1 MFYAKGGEVSDRR
14 RFDGVEARWVVS
26 DFVCTRGKRVRSVRE
41 RMRYDEVDM
50 RAGGL
55 CVCAGLCTAE
65 SFGGESTGE
74 RASVHISGRGS
85 ERC

>member
-41 RMRYDEVDM
+41 KMRYDEVDASRWFVCM
-50 RAGGL
+50 RRVMY
-55 CVCAGLCTAE
+55 C
-65 SFGGESTGE
+65 
-74 RASVHISGRGS
+74 
-85 ERC
+85 